1 MSTALAP
8 GRTRRWVPVL
18 AAGAAVAAATLAL
31 HVRDPH
37 QRGSWGF
44 CPTSLLGFSCPGCGG
59 LRAVHDLTDLDVA
72 AAASSNL
79 AFVLV
84 APFLVAWWARALVL
98 GLRGDPRPWY
108 VPVPRAVWWVL
119 LGALAVFTL
128 ARNTAWGAWL
138 AP

>member
-8 GRTRRWVPVL
+8 SRTRPWAPVL
-18 AAGAAVAAATLAL
+18 GVGAAVAAATVAL

-37 QRGSWGF
+37 QQGSWGI
-44 CPTSLLGFSCPGCGG
+44 CPTALLGFSCPGCGS
-59 LRAVHDLTDLDVA
+59 LRAVHHLTDLDVA

-84 APFLVAWWARALVL
+84 APFLVAWWGRALLL
-98 GLRGDPRPWY
+98 GLRDDPRPWS

-119 LGALAVFTL
+119 LGALAVFTV